1 MSRQPRF
8 TIDQVAEALRGAA
21 GIRSAAAAVLGCSPS
36 TVKRYVDRSE
46 TLARI
51 EKEVVEF
58 NLDLA
63 ESRLLDAINDG
74 NLTAIMFYLRTKGK
88 QRGYSERHQIEG
100 RDGGP
105 VEVRARLD
113 FSDLSPAGIQFLH
126 SVVQN
131 LHQPAAG
138 GGGKE
143 GGDPSP
149 AVEAANDG
157 TVLPDPTTP
166 EKEGQSQ

>member
-21 GIRSAAAAVLGCSPS
+21 GIRSAAALLLGCSPS

-63 ESRLLDAINDG
+63 ESRLLEAINDG
-74 NLTAIMFYLRTKGK
+74 NLTAVMFYLKTKGK
-88 QRGYSERHQIEG
+88 NRGYSERHQLEG
-100 RDGGP
+100 KDGGP
-105 VEVRARLD
+105 VEVRAKLD
-113 FSDLSPAGIQFLH
+113 FSGLSPNGVQFLQ
-126 SVVQN
+126 SVVQRMTQPDGAGRATECGGAPAP
-131 LHQPAAG
+131 LAAEDPAA
-138 GGGKE
+138 
-143 GGDPSP
+143 P
-149 AVEAANDG
+149 ADH
-157 TVLPDPTTP
+157 TQP
-166 EKEGQSQ
+166 ETEGQKI